1 MYDAQVNLLNHIKT
15 GYSVSIPTASI
26 LFSKLEERAEQR
38 TDPLPAIYTLF
49 SAADVYDNADDK
61 HTIPVAVVVASN
73 HHNKNAC
80 YRDAMALTSGI
91 TRWLLTN
98 KFFSGSTRNY
108 QVHSPIH
115 MEPYKTTERYT
126 IAILIVT
133 LEDRK

>member
-15 GYSVSIPTASI
+15 GYETAIPTASV

-38 TDPLPAIYTLF
+38 TDPLPALYSLF
-49 SAADVYDNADDK
+49 SAADIYDSADDK
-61 HTIPVAVVVASN
+61 HTIPLSVVVASN
-73 HHNKNAC
+73 HHDKHAC

-91 TRWLLTN
+91 AKWLMIN
-98 KFFSGSTRNY
+98 KFFSGSTRTY
-108 QVHSPIH
+108 QVHSPVHI
-115 MEPYKTTERYT
+115 EPYKTTERYT